1 MMIRDHLE
9 EEKPPKSTPKNVARV
24 GSGGVLGV
32 LEPLGQGFWTTLKLM
47 RQVKDDLG
55 ASKERLGSMLG
66 RFGVVFGPLGRIL
79 APSWGHLGVSW
90 GVLGGRWR
98 HLGGRLG
105 QIYGY
110 FGYAMTKHVLQTFFC
125 MFFCFCLACSLFVK
139 P

>member
-24 GSGGVLGV
+24 GSGGGLGS
-32 LEPLGQGFWTTLKLM
+32 LGAPWAGFWTTLKLM

-79 APSWGHLGVSW
+79 APSWA
-90 GVLGGRWR
+90 
-98 HLGGRLG
+98 HLGGSWGGGGGILEG
-105 QIYGY
+105 SWGKFMDILD
-110 FGYAMTKHVLQTFFC
+110 T
-125 MFFCFCLACSLFVK
+125 

>member
-1 MMIRDHLE
+1 MMIRDHLG
-9 EEKPPKSTPKNVARV
+9 EEKPPKSTPKTWP
-24 GSGGVLGV
+24 GWGPGGVLGV

-55 ASKERLGSMLG
+55 ASKERLGGMLG
-66 RFGVVFGPLGRIL
+66 RFGAVFGHLGRIL

-90 GVLGGRWR
+90 RVLGRGWR
-98 HLGGRLG
+98 HLGRSLG

-110 FGYAMTKHVLQTFFC
+110 YGYAMTKHVLKPFLLHVFLFF
-125 MFFCFCLACSLFVK
+125 LASSLFVK

>member
-32 LEPLGQGFWTTLKLM
+32 LEPLGQGFWTALKLM
-47 RQVKDDLG
+47 RRVQHDLG
-55 ASKERLGSMLG
+55 ASKERLGGMLG
-66 RFGVVFGPLGRIL
+66 RFGAVFGRLGWIL

-90 GVLGGRWR
+90 RVLGRGWR
-98 HLGGRLG
+98 HLGGGLG

-110 FGYAMTKHVLQTFFC
+110 FGYAMTKHVLKPFFC
-125 MFFCFCLACSLFVK
+125 MFFCFFLQAHFL
-139 P
+139 